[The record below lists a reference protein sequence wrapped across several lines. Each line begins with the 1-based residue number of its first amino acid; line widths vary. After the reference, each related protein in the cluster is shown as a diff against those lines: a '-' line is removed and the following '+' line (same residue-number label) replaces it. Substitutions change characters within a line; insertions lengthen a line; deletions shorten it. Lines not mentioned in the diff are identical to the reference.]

1 MVFEFHGVKNKFFLA
16 IYRNICMH
24 PPDWNL
30 FIETASATVVAARL
44 ELSTVA
50 TDKYRLPTPVPR
62 KLEEIERRREKSKML
77 VDILL
82 LLAGLVFSINEPD
95 VDKR

>member
-1 MVFEFHGVKNKFFLA
+1 MLLLQ
-16 IYRNICMH
+16 IQ
-24 PPDWNL
+24 
-30 FIETASATVVAARL
+30 VAN
-44 ELSTVA
+44 
-50 TDKYRLPTPVPR
+50 PR

-82 LLAGLVFSINEPD
+82 LLAGLVFSIDEPD

>member
-1 MVFEFHGVKNKFFLA
+1 MSYLQKYLHA
-16 IYRNICMH
+16 
-24 PPDWNL
+24 P
-30 FIETASATVVAARL
+30 TRL
-44 ELSTVA
+44 EPVHRNSFGSRGQIRAVHHCY
-50 TDKYRLPTPVPR
+50 TDKYRLLTPVPR

-82 LLAGLVFSINEPD
+82 LLAGLVFSIDEPD